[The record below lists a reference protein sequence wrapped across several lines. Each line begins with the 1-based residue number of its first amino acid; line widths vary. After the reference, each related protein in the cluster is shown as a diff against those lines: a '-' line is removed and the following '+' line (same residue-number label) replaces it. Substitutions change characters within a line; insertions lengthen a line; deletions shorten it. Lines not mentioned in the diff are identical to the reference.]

1 MQEMTT
7 QEALEFLGTGT
18 RTAKVAWVASDG
30 RPHVAPIWFIVEDGD
45 MLFNTSAEA
54 GKSRAMQRD
63 PRISLVVDVEEPPY
77 AFVKVDGTVEI
88 TEDADELLRVATPHR
103 RPLHGRRQ
111 GRDVRRPQRCAWR
124 MPGTT
129 SALQHRRLSTASR
142 TGTDARAIGSRV
154 PAQAFRPV
162 GAGLPQ

>member
-7 QEALEFLGTGT
+7 EEALEFLATGT

-63 PRISLVVDVEEPPY
+63 PRISLVVDIEEPPY

-88 TEDADELLRVATPHR
+88 TEDPDELLRVATLIGGRYMGAEEAETYGARNGVPGECLVR
-103 RPLHGRRQ
+103 LRP
-111 GRDVRRPQRCAWR
+111 
-124 MPGTT
+124 
-129 SALQHRRLSTASR
+129 SS
-142 TGTDARAIGSRV
+142 I
-154 PAQAFRPV
+154 
-162 GAGLPQ
+162 AGFAGISDWD